1 MNAGN
6 TPDLSREPVI
16 TGLGVV
22 SPIGIGLEPFWDS
35 LRSGRSGVR
44 TITKVDAT
52 GLTTPFGGEVIG
64 FDPKQY
70 VKPRKSLKVMSAEI
84 QWAYAAADMAMAQ
97 AGLGAGAVEPDR
109 LGVIFGCDMIY
120 SDVNE
125 LLPAYRKCLVDG
137 QFDYQRWGQEAL
149 GEMFPLWMLK
159 TLPNMPA
166 CHIGIA
172 HDARGPTN
180 SITLGEVSSL
190 LAFIEAMRVIERGHA
205 DVVITGGA
213 GTRLH
218 LAPLAYRGSLLLS
231 RRSDAPEQASR
242 PFDAARDGMVNGE
255 GAAAIIL
262 ESRAHAQRRKARI
275 LARAIGASSRFEPR
289 RNGSPVQGTGVK
301 NAIRAAL
308 ESAHLQPPQIG
319 HVNAH
324 GLSTIEHDR
333 AEARAIHDA
342 LGDVPVTA
350 PKSFFGNLG
359 SGTGAVELAVSILAL
374 EKGEI
379 PVTLNYGQP
388 DPDCPLNVISAEPA
402 QSTIPSALVLNQATM
417 GQAAAV
423 VISADAIN

>member
-1 MNAGN
+1 MNAGS

-35 LRSGRSGVR
+35 LRTGRSGVR

-97 AGLGAGAVEPDR
+97 AGLRAGAVEPDR

-125 LLPAYRKCLVDG
+125 LLPAYRKCLVNG
-137 QFDYQRWGQEAL
+137 QFDYQRWGQHAL

-218 LAPLAYRGSLLLS
+218 LAPLAYRGGLLLS

-255 GAAAIIL
+255 GAAAIVL

-275 LARAIGASSRFEPR
+275 LARAVGASSRFEPR
-289 RNGSPVQGTGVK
+289 RNGSPVQGVGVK

-333 AEARAIHDA
+333 AEARAIRDTVGA
-342 LGDVPVTA
+342 VPVTA
-350 PKSFFGNLG
+350 PKSYFGNLG

-379 PVTLNYGQP
+379 PVTLNYKQR
-388 DPDCPLNVISAEPA
+388 DPDCPLNVVSDEPA
-402 QSTIPSALVLNQATM
+402 RSTIPTALVLNHATM

>member
-1 MNAGN
+1 
-6 TPDLSREPVI
+6 
-16 TGLGVV
+16 
-22 SPIGIGLEPFWDS
+22 
-35 LRSGRSGVR
+35 VR

-52 GLTTPFGGEVIG
+52 GLATPFGGEIVG

-70 VKPRKSLKVMSAEI
+70 VKPRKSLKVMSVEI
-84 QWAYAAADMAMAQ
+84 QWAFAAADMAMAH
-97 AGLGAGAVEPDR
+97 AGLSGAGSVGPER

-137 QFDYQRWGQEAL
+137 QFDYQLWGQQAL

-180 SITLGEVSSL
+180 CITLGEVSSL

-218 LAPLAYRGSLLLS
+218 LAPLAYRGGLLLS
-231 RRSDAPEQASR
+231 RRCDAPEQASR

-255 GAAAIIL
+255 GAAAIVL

-289 RNGSPVQGTGVK
+289 RNGAPAQGIGVT

-308 ESAHLQPPQIG
+308 ESAHLQPGQIG

-333 AEARAIHDA
+333 AEAHAIRDT

-359 SGTGAVELAVSILAL
+359 SGTGAVELVVSILAL

-379 PVTLNYGQP
+379 PVTLNYEQP
-388 DPDCPLNVISAEPA
+388 DPACPLNVICGEPA
-402 QSTIPSALVLNQATM
+402 QSTIPTALVLNQATM

-423 VISADAIN
+423 VISADAIE

>member
-1 MNAGN
+1 MNAGS
-6 TPDLSREPVI
+6 TADLSREPVI
-16 TGLGVV
+16 TGVGVV
-22 SPIGIGLEPFWDS
+22 SPIGVGLEPFWDS
-35 LRSGRSGVR
+35 LRFGKSGVR
-44 TITKVDAT
+44 TITKFDAT
-52 GLTTPFGGEVIG
+52 GLTTPFGGEIVG

-84 QWAYAAADMAMAQ
+84 QWAFAAADMAMAH
-97 AGLGAGAVEPDR
+97 AGLGAGTIEPER

-125 LLPAYRKCLVDG
+125 LLPAYRKCLVNG
-137 QFDYQRWGQEAL
+137 RFDYQLWGQQAL
-149 GEMFPLWMLK
+149 SEMFPLWMLK

-218 LAPLAYRGSLLLS
+218 LAPLAYRGGLYLS

-255 GAAAIIL
+255 GAAAIVL

-275 LARAIGASSRFEPR
+275 LARAVSASSRFEPR
-289 RNGSPVQGTGVK
+289 RNGSPAQGIGVK

-308 ESAHLQPPQIG
+308 ESAHLQPAQIG

-333 AEARAIHDA
+333 AEAHAIRET
-342 LGDVPVTA
+342 LGHVPVTA

-359 SGTGAVELAVSILAL
+359 SGTGAVELVVSILAL
-374 EKGEI
+374 EKGQI
-379 PVTLNYGQP
+379 PVTLNYEQP
-388 DPDCPLNVISAEPA
+388 DPDCPLNVICGEPA
-402 QSTIPSALVLNQATM
+402 QSTIPTALVLNQATM
-417 GQAAAV
+417 GQTAAV
-423 VISADAIN
+423 VISADAIE